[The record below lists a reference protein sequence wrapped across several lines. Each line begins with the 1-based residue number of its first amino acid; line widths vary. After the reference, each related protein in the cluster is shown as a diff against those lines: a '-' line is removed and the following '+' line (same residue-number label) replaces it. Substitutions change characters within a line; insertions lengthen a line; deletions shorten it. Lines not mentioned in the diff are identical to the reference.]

1 MARVPPVPTS
11 IPSTWITPP
20 RHLPFG
26 KIENIIYGQ
35 GKLAR
40 ETGGGE
46 STPEEE
52 NPGRDLDQLDE
63 SAHFAGHD
71 EERPHFE
78 AGVMRAETLGVVVL
92 LDVDDLFRGGDG
104 VNGHVVVAAVFQN
117 DQAAVNFAENEIE
130 REIAVSHGNDG
141 IDRVGIAAA
150 YEVTQL
156 LVDDLDFL
164 AVVVL
169 GRNVGEFFGDEI
181 ADAT

>member
-1 MARVPPVPTS
+1 MTMARVPPVPTS

-20 RHLPFG
+20 GHLQCG
-26 KIENIIYGQ
+26 KIENIIYGR

-40 ETGGGE
+40 ETSGGE
-46 STPEEE
+46 PARMRES
-52 NPGRDLDQLDE
+52 GKDLDLRDE

-78 AGVMRAETLGVVVL
+78 AGVMRAKTLGAVVL

-104 VNGHVVVAAVFQN
+104 VDGHVVVAAVFQN

-141 IDRVGIAAA
+141 IDRVRIATA
-150 YEVTQL
+150 YEIT
-156 LVDDLDFL
+156 
-164 AVVVL
+164 
-169 GRNVGEFFGDEI
+169 
-181 ADAT
+181 